1 MKIMDIITEA
11 PLADYEPLGF
21 APGKTGGFRHRAD
34 QTLATSPVAMGK
46 VQNFFARTPTN
57 FRLFPVQFRG
67 GGRHLETGPV
77 SAEQLEQI
85 LGVENAQ
92 RVLAGHTA
100 DTITVVYT
108 NNTGVDRVPLTAW
121 ILAHRIGHSI
131 RKRNPV
137 WDQVVGQITRSFNEI
152 LQDYYGVN
160 IPNIRLMSAAP
171 EVYQA
176 FFNAIGTMRSARQNA
191 ITRPYEFMYELL
203 AQYINSGSVKF
214 NPAPRQ
220 LLSRKQAWGRAQTLK
235 YIDAESAIEATA
247 ALETLARD
255 LDVYFSDILNSA
267 TGKIFV
273 M

>member
-1 MKIMDIITEA
+1 MKITDIITEA
-11 PLADYEPLGF
+11 PLVDYEPLGF
-21 APGKTGGFRHRAD
+21 TPGKTGGFRHQAD
-34 QTLATSPVAMGK
+34 KTLATSPVAIGK

-77 SAEQLEQI
+77 SADQLEQI
-85 LGVENAQ
+85 LGAENAR
-92 RVLAGHTA
+92 RVLTGHTA

-121 ILAHRIGHSI
+121 ILAHRIGHAI

-137 WDQVVGQITRSFNEI
+137 WDQSVKQITRSFAEI
-152 LQDYYGVN
+152 LKDYYGFN
-160 IPNIRLMSAAP
+160 RLDSESMFNTPDAYKS
-171 EVYQA
+171 
-176 FFNAIGTMRSARQNA
+176 FFNAIGTMRSARQNT
-191 ITRPYEFMYELL
+191 ITRPYEFIYELL
-203 AQYINSGSVKF
+203 TQYINSGSVKF
-214 NPAPRQ
+214 NPAPSQ
-220 LLSRKQAWGRAQTLK
+220 LLSRRRAWGRAQTLK
-235 YIDAESAIEATA
+235 SIDTESAAEATA

-255 LDVYFSDILNSA
+255 LNVYFSDILNSA

>member
-1 MKIMDIITEA
+1 
-11 PLADYEPLGF
+11 
-21 APGKTGGFRHRAD
+21 
-34 QTLATSPVAMGK
+34 
-46 VQNFFARTPTN
+46 
-57 FRLFPVQFRG
+57 
-67 GGRHLETGPV
+67 
-77 SAEQLEQI
+77 
-85 LGVENAQ
+85 
-92 RVLAGHTA
+92 VLTGHTA

-108 NNTGVDRVPLTAW
+108 NNTGVDRVPLTPW
-121 ILAHRIGHSI
+121 ILAHRIGHAI
-131 RKRNPV
+131 RIRNSV
-137 WDQVVGQITRSFNEI
+137 WDWVSAQVIRSFNEI

-235 YIDAESAIEATA
+235 YTDAASATEATY

-267 TGKIFV
+267 SGKIFV